1 MNGFHREGMAQDKG
15 HALLGTQVGEPVP
28 GEETRDGHDEAVP
41 RRGHGFEKRFGSRFP
56 VTVEP
61 DFAILTQDADIQGA
75 GMQVDATVKW
85 VLLGVE
91 SP

>member
-1 MNGFHREGMAQDKG
+1 VA
-15 HALLGTQVGEPVP
+15 
-28 GEETRDGHDEAVP
+28 
-41 RRGHGFEKRFGSRFP
+41 
-56 VTVEP
+56 VEP
-61 DFAILTQDADIQGA
+61 DCAILAQDADIHGA

>member
-1 MNGFHREGMAQDKG
+1 MAQDKG
-15 HALLGTQVGEPVP
+15 HALVGTQVGEPVP

-41 RRGHGFEKRFGSRFP
+41 IRGHGFEQRCGSRLH
-56 VTVEP
+56 VAVEP
-61 DFAILTQDADIQGA
+61 DCAILAQDADIHGA